1 MKERTHEQIM
11 ASKEL
16 YRKHA
21 ACYKTS
27 NYPEHRAK
35 RMLAYT
41 AHLNKAIA
49 LKGVR

>member
-1 MKERTHEQIM
+1 MF
-11 ASKEL
+11 SKAL
-16 YRKHA
+16 YRKYA
-21 ACYKTS
+21 ARYKFA

-41 AHLNKAIA
+41 AHLNKVIA